1 VKTHA
6 KKKHGKPQEQSLAY
20 AAEAEARKM
29 AKELN
34 GSEGLWELYLIDAYR
49 RCAGLPP
56 MDYSDSGDGDGG
68 GS

>member
-1 VKTHA
+1 MKRKH
-6 KKKHGKPQEQSLAY
+6 KKVVGPKEKMLAY

-34 GSEGLWELYLIDAYR
+34 GSDGLWELFLIEAYR

-56 MDYSDSGDGDGG
+56 LPYDIVEKP
-68 GS
+68 

>member
-1 VKTHA
+1 MRTHT

-34 GSEGLWELYLIDAYR
+34 GSDALWELFLVDAYR

-56 MDYSDSGDGDGG
+56 VDYSGPGDGG
-68 GS
+68 IGK